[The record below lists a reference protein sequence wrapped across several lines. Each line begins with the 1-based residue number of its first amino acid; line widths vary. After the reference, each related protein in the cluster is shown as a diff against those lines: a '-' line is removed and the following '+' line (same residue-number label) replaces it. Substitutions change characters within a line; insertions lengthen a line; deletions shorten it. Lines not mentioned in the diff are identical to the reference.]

1 MTTKEWGVLSFL
13 VGIAVAGLLREVPSS
28 IFWIAVG
35 SFSCSLIAYGVWHF
49 YIHPSQNIHTRSPLD
64 G

>member
-1 MTTKEWGVLSFL
+1 MTTKECGVLIFL
-13 VGIAVAGLLREVPSS
+13 VGMAVAGLLREVPFS

-35 SFSCSLIAYGVWHF
+35 SFSCALLGYGVWHF
-49 YIHPSQNIHTRSPLD
+49 YIKRPQTIHTRHSLD

>member
-13 VGIAVAGLLREVPSS
+13 VGIAVAGLLREVPTS
-28 IFWIAVG
+28 IFWIAVA
-35 SFSCSLIAYGVWHF
+35 SFSFGLIVYGVWHF
-49 YIHPSQNIHTRSPLD
+49 YINPSQNIHARSPLD